1 MKLERFAYFLA
12 VAQTGSITLGAQ
24 KSFITQTAMSQQ
36 MAALEAEL
44 GLPLL
49 KRSKSGTS
57 LTEAGQAL
65 VPMAERLVQC
75 YQAIE
80 TFADTQ
86 RRQPRTLT
94 IAYTGPMEQQ
104 LLLRAIPAFRAHH
117 PEVELRV
124 RQLSMAR
131 IGTALEA
138 GDCDIALAIPGEI
151 PLQQMK
157 HVTVMERPICAAVAS
172 SHPLAGKNSVT
183 LPELTHFPVI
193 LLQAGANRRAS
204 SQIARW
210 LMRLGW
216 TKDALRFAD
225 TIEDQLLMI
234 NLNQGISF
242 MPQGSYPVGIRL
254 IPIVSDTPILHHT
267 EAVMRQT
274 TPLHLQFVEQLRQAD
289 MAERHP

>member
-65 VPMAERLVQC
+65 V
-75 YQAIE
+75 
-80 TFADTQ
+80 
-86 RRQPRTLT
+86 
-94 IAYTGPMEQQ
+94 PMEQQ

-210 LMRLGW
+210 LMGLGW

-267 EAVMRQT
+267 EAVMRQM

>member
-65 VPMAERLVQC
+65 VPMAEQLVQC

-80 TFADTQ
+80 TFADAQ

-104 LLLRAIPAFRAHH
+104 LLLR
-117 PEVELRV
+117 
-124 RQLSMAR
+124 
-131 IGTALEA
+131 
-138 GDCDIALAIPGEI
+138 AIPGEI

-210 LMRLGW
+210 LMGLGW

>member
-1 MKLERFAYFLA
+1 
-12 VAQTGSITLGAQ
+12 
-24 KSFITQTAMSQQ
+24 
-36 MAALEAEL
+36 
-44 GLPLL
+44 
-49 KRSKSGTS
+49 
-57 LTEAGQAL
+57 
-65 VPMAERLVQC
+65 
-75 YQAIE
+75 
-80 TFADTQ
+80 
-86 RRQPRTLT
+86 
-94 IAYTGPMEQQ
+94 MEQQ

-172 SHPLAGKNSVT
+172 SHPLAGKASVT
-183 LPELTHFPVI
+183 LPELTPYPVI

-210 LMRLGW
+210 LMGLGW

-267 EAVMRQT
+267 EAVMRQM

>member
-65 VPMAERLVQC
+65 LPMAEQLVQC

-80 TFADTQ
+80 TFADAQ

-104 LLLRAIPAFRAHH
+104 LLLR
-117 PEVELRV
+117 
-124 RQLSMAR
+124 
-131 IGTALEA
+131 
-138 GDCDIALAIPGEI
+138 AIPGEI

-210 LMRLGW
+210 LMGLGW

>member
-80 TFADTQ
+80 TFADA
-86 RRQPRTLT
+86 QPRTLT

-131 IGTALEA
+131 IG
-138 GDCDIALAIPGEI
+138 
-151 PLQQMK
+151 
-157 HVTVMERPICAAVAS
+157 AAR
-172 SHPLAGKNSVT
+172 
-183 LPELTHFPVI
+183 
-193 LLQAGANRRAS
+193 RRAT
-204 SQIARW
+204 ATLRW
-210 LMRLGW
+210 
-216 TKDALRFAD
+216 RFRAKFPC
-225 TIEDQLLMI
+225 
-234 NLNQGISF
+234 S
-242 MPQGSYPVGIRL
+242 R
-254 IPIVSDTPILHHT
+254 
-267 EAVMRQT
+267 
-274 TPLHLQFVEQLRQAD
+274 
-289 MAERHP
+289 

>member
-1 MKLERFAYFLA
+1 MANDQKPVISVRKLRKVYMMGQEHV
-12 VAQTGSITLGAQ
+12 VALHNIDLDIPRGEVCCI
-24 KSFITQTAMSQQ
+24 F
-36 MAALEAEL
+36 
-44 GLPLL
+44 
-49 KRSKSGTS
+49 GTS
-57 LTEAGQAL
+57 GSGKSTLLNQLAGL
-65 VPMAERLVQC
+65 EKPTRGVVRIGGVP
-75 YQAIE
+75 IS
-80 TFADTQ
+80 
-86 RRQPRTLT
+86 
-94 IAYTGPMEQQ
+94 Q
-104 LLLRAIPAFRAHH
+104 LNENQLAAFRQKH
-117 PEVELRV
+117 
-124 RQLSMAR
+124 
-131 IGTALEA
+131 IGFVFQSYNL
-138 GDCDIALAIPGEI
+138 
-151 PLQQMK
+151 
-157 HVTVMERPICAAVAS
+157 
-172 SHPLAGKNSVT
+172 

-210 LMRLGW
+210 LMGLGW

-289 MAERHP
+289 MAERNP